1 MKKSRRGR
9 LSRQNEVVPPKCR
22 ASGWGY
28 PVRVP
33 RIRAATIDEHRSLTR
48 SALLS
53 AARELI
59 EDEGS
64 ADVALAEVALLAG
77 VGRTTLY
84 DYFTDRDDLIASL
97 VEDELPH
104 VLESLIA
111 EVPEDLPTVDRLAG
125 LAVRTVEFVA
135 DDRVFG
141 VILHRDVGRMGSDAQ
156 ERVRLA
162 HSNLAT
168 ELTGLYMRG
177 VKEGLFRAIPPRV
190 AGRLIGDVLMAG
202 ARLLIDGAAG
212 REEVAF
218 HTREFLLGGLGYMPF
233 KQ

>member
-1 MKKSRRGR
+1 M
-9 LSRQNEVVPPKCR
+9 
-22 ASGWGY
+22 
-28 PVRVP
+28 P

-59 EDEGS
+59 EAEGT
-64 ADVALAEVALLAG
+64 ADIPLADVALLAG
-77 VGRTTLY
+77 IGRTTLY

-97 VEDELPH
+97 VEEELP
-104 VLESLIA
+104 VVIERLIQS
-111 EVPEDLPTVDRLAG
+111 VPSGLGPVEHLAT

-141 VILHRDVGRMGSDAQ
+141 VILHRDVGRMGPDAQ

-162 HSNLAT
+162 HSSLAT
-168 ELTGLYMRG
+168 ELTGLYVKG
-177 VKEGLFRAIPPRV
+177 VREGELRAMPPRV

-212 REEVAF
+212 RDEVGF
-218 HTREFLLGGLGYMPF
+218 HVREFLLGGLGYVPF
-233 KQ
+233 KE